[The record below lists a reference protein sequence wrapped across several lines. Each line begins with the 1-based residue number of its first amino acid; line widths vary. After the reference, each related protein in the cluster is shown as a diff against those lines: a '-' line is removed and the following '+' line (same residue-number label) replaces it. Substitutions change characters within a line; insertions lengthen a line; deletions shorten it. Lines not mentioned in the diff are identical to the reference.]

1 MLFFKKKNAAKL
13 LGLCCFF
20 IYSFNVSGQQDT
32 TAQIGLGPVTI
43 IAFPEN
49 FRLARIPGT
58 VALIPKERWS
68 ANDQTSLQSGL
79 NSIPGVSME
88 SRGYGGSQRINIR
101 GNFLR
106 NPFAIRNVKMY
117 LDGIPLSSPDGT
129 APLEMIDAFDV
140 QSMDVLKGPIG
151 SLYGSG
157 TGGALLITPKLEMG
171 AQPFTAS
178 AGMLVGEYGL
188 LRTQNEAYWRKK
200 RLLQRLSA
208 VYQENKGY
216 RDQEANRK
224 MNVTYTMRFFPNEKR
239 SFFGYFNFFNG
250 NLELPGSI
258 NATQVKDNPRQAN
271 TFSNTNNAAL
281 YRTRL
286 FGGLSYR
293 RYFSKGQSLSTNV
306 YGMYAQKYN
315 PYGTS
320 ASYSQNGF
328 KDEQTIGYGTRT
340 TYKTTYL
347 RRSNVSGVL
356 NAGGE
361 LQLEHFD
368 GTEWTNVLGRPDEL
382 KYNYKVDYVTWLGF
396 VSTDL
401 IWNGKLFANLGAS
414 INQSRHNIS
423 ATSQS
428 FVHIDSL
435 ATWQPN
441 VLPRIALLYQFN
453 KIISVHVS
461 VSYGNSNPTV
471 NEQVEI
477 QQLTSV
483 TGFAESYGLQPEHG
497 INYEIGVKSAPTGK
511 LLLELTAYQFEL
523 KQAILPYSKEVFVEE
538 TQSTEEFTLYTNA
551 GRLIQKGIEFSA
563 NYNFIHA
570 YNRFFS
576 DVDLYFNG
584 QLTEYTFGNYTLD
597 QNNFAGLRIPGMPVS
612 TLNSGVKCT
621 TQNDRIS
628 VSIQHNYVDR
638 IPINNSNTVW
648 TGAYH
653 LVNFRIDTTPR
664 LIRKTFKNDQ
674 DGRIKFSFGINN
686 LLNTSYTSFLQT
698 NGFGGRYY
706 NPAPVRNYYAGI
718 TLLLD

>member
-1 MLFFKKKNAAKL
+1 MIFSFQKNTAKFV
-13 LGLCCFF
+13 GLCCFF
-20 IYSFNVSGQQDT
+20 FISVYASSQRDT
-32 TAQIGLGPVTI
+32 TEQKSLGPVTV

-49 FRLARIPGT
+49 LRLLKIPGT
-58 VALIPKERWS
+58 VSLIPKERWS
-68 ANDQTSLQSGL
+68 ANDQTSLQSAL
-79 NSIPGVSME
+79 NSIPGVSLE

-106 NPFAIRNVKMY
+106 NPFAVRNVKMY

-171 AQPFTAS
+171 YSPFAAS
-178 AGMLVGEYGL
+178 ASMLVGEYGL
-188 LRTQNEAYWRKK
+188 FRTQNDAYWRKK

-216 RDQEANRK
+216 RNQEANRK

-239 SFFGYFNFFNG
+239 SVLGYFNFFNG

-271 TFSNTNNAAL
+271 AFSVANNAAL

-286 FGGLSYR
+286 FGALSYR
-293 RYFSKGQSLSTNV
+293 RYFIKGQSLSTNV

-328 KDEQTIGYGTRT
+328 KDEQTVGYGF
-340 TYKTTYL
+340 
-347 RRSNVSGVL
+347 RSTFKSNYIKRPKLIGTF

-361 LQLEHFD
+361 LQIEHFD
-368 GTEWTNVLGRPDEL
+368 GTEWTNAFGRPGDL
-382 KYNYKVDYVTWLGF
+382 KYNYKVDYLTWLGF
-396 VSTDL
+396 VSTDVV
-401 IWNGKLFANLGAS
+401 WRGKLFANIGAS

-423 ATSQS
+423 AISQS
-428 FVHIDSL
+428 FVQIDSL

-441 VLPRIALLYQFN
+441 VLPRVALLYQFN
-453 KIISVHVS
+453 KWIAVHGS
-461 VSYGNSNPTV
+461 MSYGNSNPTV

-497 INYEIGVKSAPTGK
+497 INYEVGLKSAPNGK

-551 GRLIQKGIEFSA
+551 GRVMQKGVEFSA
-563 NYNFIHA
+563 NYNFMNES
-570 YNRFFS
+570 NRFFS
-576 DVDLYFNG
+576 HVDLYFNG
-584 QLTEYTFGNYTLD
+584 QLTEYTFGNYALD
-597 QNNFAGLRIPGMPVS
+597 QENFAGLRIPGMPIS
-612 TLNSGVKCT
+612 SLNTGVKCT
-621 TQNDRIS
+621 TQEDRVS

-664 LIRKTFKNDQ
+664 FIRKSFKNDNK
-674 DGRIKFSFGINN
+674 GSLKLSFGINN
-686 LLNTSYTSFLQT
+686 LLDTSYTSFLQT
-698 NGFGGRYY
+698 NGFGGRYF